1 MVLEKLKL
9 VPHLPGCYLMKNKDG
24 VIIYVGKAK
33 NLQRRLRSY
42 FTRTVTGKTKM
53 LVEDIDDFESLKVN
67 LDYIND
73 IKMMEILK
81 KNEKNK
87 KIFYIIS
94 LVNNGKKLGFYDL

>member
-1 MVLEKLKL
+1 MELITIKS
-9 VPHLPGCYLMKNKDG
+9 G
-24 VIIYVGKAK
+24 VGKNIFLK
-33 NLQRRLRSY
+33 
-42 FTRTVTGKTKM
+42 
-53 LVEDIDDFESLKVN
+53 DIDDFESLKIN

-94 LVNNGKKLGFYDL
+94 LVNNGKDLGFYDL

>member
-1 MVLEKLKL
+1 MELITIKS
-9 VPHLPGCYLMKNKDG
+9 G
-24 VIIYVGKAK
+24 VGKNIFLK
-33 NLQRRLRSY
+33 
-42 FTRTVTGKTKM
+42 
-53 LVEDIDDFESLKVN
+53 DIDDFELLKVN

-94 LVNNGKKLGFYDL
+94 QVNNGKDLGFYDL

>member
-1 MVLEKLKL
+1 MELITIKS
-9 VPHLPGCYLMKNKDG
+9 G
-24 VIIYVGKAK
+24 VGKNIFLK
-33 NLQRRLRSY
+33 
-42 FTRTVTGKTKM
+42 
-53 LVEDIDDFESLKVN
+53 DIDDFESLKVN

-94 LVNNGKKLGFYDL
+94 LVNNGKDLGFYDL

>member
-1 MVLEKLKL
+1 MELITVEN
-9 VPHLPGCYLMKNKDG
+9 G
-24 VIIYVGKAK
+24 VGKNIFLK
-33 NLQRRLRSY
+33 
-42 FTRTVTGKTKM
+42 
-53 LVEDIDDFESLKVN
+53 DIDDFESLKVN

-94 LVNNGKKLGFYDL
+94 LVNNGKDLGFYDL

>member
-1 MVLEKLKL
+1 MELITIKS
-9 VPHLPGCYLMKNKDG
+9 G
-24 VIIYVGKAK
+24 VGKNIFLK
-33 NLQRRLRSY
+33 D
-42 FTRTVTGKTKM
+42 T
-53 LVEDIDDFESLKVN
+53 DDFESLKVN

-94 LVNNGKKLGFYDL
+94 LVNNGKDLGFYDL

>member
-1 MVLEKLKL
+1 MELITIKS
-9 VPHLPGCYLMKNKDG
+9 G
-24 VIIYVGKAK
+24 VGKNIFLK
-33 NLQRRLRSY
+33 
-42 FTRTVTGKTKM
+42 
-53 LVEDIDDFESLKVN
+53 DIDDFESLKVN

-94 LVNNGKKLGFYDL
+94 LENNGKKLGFYDL

>member
-1 MVLEKLKL
+1 MELITIKS
-9 VPHLPGCYLMKNKDG
+9 G
-24 VIIYVGKAK
+24 VGKNIFLK
-33 NLQRRLRSY
+33 D
-42 FTRTVTGKTKM
+42 T
-53 LVEDIDDFESLKVN
+53 DDFESLKVN

-87 KIFYIIS
+87 KIFYKIL

>member
-1 MVLEKLKL
+1 MELITIKS
-9 VPHLPGCYLMKNKDG
+9 G
-24 VIIYVGKAK
+24 VGKNIFLK
-33 NLQRRLRSY
+33 
-42 FTRTVTGKTKM
+42 
-53 LVEDIDDFESLKVN
+53 DIDDFESLKVN

-87 KIFYIIS
+87 KIFYKIL

>member
-1 MVLEKLKL
+1 MELITIKS
-9 VPHLPGCYLMKNKDG
+9 G
-24 VIIYVGKAK
+24 VGKNIFLK
-33 NLQRRLRSY
+33 
-42 FTRTVTGKTKM
+42 
-53 LVEDIDDFESLKVN
+53 DIDDFESLKVN

-87 KIFYIIS
+87 KNFYKIL

>member
-1 MVLEKLKL
+1 MELITIKS
-9 VPHLPGCYLMKNKDG
+9 G
-24 VIIYVGKAK
+24 VGKNIFLK
-33 NLQRRLRSY
+33 
-42 FTRTVTGKTKM
+42 
-53 LVEDIDDFESLKVN
+53 DIDDFESLKVN

>member
-1 MVLEKLKL
+1 MELITIKS
-9 VPHLPGCYLMKNKDG
+9 G
-24 VIIYVGKAK
+24 VGKNIFLK
-33 NLQRRLRSY
+33 
-42 FTRTVTGKTKM
+42 
-53 LVEDIDDFESLKVN
+53 DIDDFELLKVN

-94 LVNNGKKLGFYDL
+94 LVNNGKDLGFYDL

>member
-1 MVLEKLKL
+1 MELITIKS
-9 VPHLPGCYLMKNKDG
+9 G
-24 VIIYVGKAK
+24 VGKNIFLK
-33 NLQRRLRSY
+33 
-42 FTRTVTGKTKM
+42 
-53 LVEDIDDFESLKVN
+53 DIDDFESLKVN

-87 KIFYIIS
+87 KIFYKIS

>member
-1 MVLEKLKL
+1 MELITIKS
-9 VPHLPGCYLMKNKDG
+9 G
-24 VIIYVGKAK
+24 VGKNIFLK
-33 NLQRRLRSY
+33 
-42 FTRTVTGKTKM
+42 
-53 LVEDIDDFESLKVN
+53 DIDDFESLKVN

-94 LVNNGKKLGFYDL
+94 LENNGKNLGFYDL